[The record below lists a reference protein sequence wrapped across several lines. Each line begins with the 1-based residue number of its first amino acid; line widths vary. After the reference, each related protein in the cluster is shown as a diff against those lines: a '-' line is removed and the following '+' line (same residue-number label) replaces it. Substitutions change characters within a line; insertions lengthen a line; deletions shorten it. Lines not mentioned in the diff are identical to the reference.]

1 MKPEIDSSGGLV
13 YNDVIYPLERDLPS
27 ISPSIGSPES
37 LPRIIIP
44 GELLKE
50 RAVGGEF
57 QLTHT
62 NSPFHCN
69 KGINCQGHL
78 Q

>member
-13 YNDVIYPLERDLPS
+13 YKDVIYPLERDLPS
-27 ISPSIGSPES
+27 IPPSIGSPES

-57 QLTHT
+57 QLTQIHKFT
-62 NSPFHCN
+62 VSLFYVE
-69 KGINCQGHL
+69 INF
-78 Q
+78 